1 MLRKWGSMVAAAAL
15 LSSSTMA
22 VAGTD
27 AQRQGALAPGDA
39 AGVQKAEGMSDD
51 TTMLLVGAVVL
62 AGGLCLVLCGGSS
75 NGTPSTTTTHAP

>member
-22 VAGTD
+22 FASTD
-27 AQRQGALAPGDA
+27 AQQQGALAPGNA
-39 AGVQKAEGMSDD
+39 AGVQQAQGMTDD
-51 TTMLLVGAVVL
+51 TTMLLVGTVFL
-62 AGGLCLVLCGGSS
+62 AGGLCLVLCGGNS